1 LKGTVKNFGGL
12 TAEKSNRRV
21 GINGERM
28 NISNESN
35 KKYGTVKRFLDAGY
49 GFLVCEEIER
59 DVFFHSANWRSAETP
74 VVGRKVI
81 FELAPGRVEGQ
92 GQQAINVHPIKEDA
106 VELGEI
112 GTMCVQGGVQ

>member
-1 LKGTVKNFGGL
+1 MNVRNGL
-12 TAEKSNRRV
+12 
-21 GINGERM
+21 
-28 NISNESN
+28 N

-49 GFLVCEEIER
+49 GFLVCEDIER

-92 GQQAINVHPIKEDA
+92 GQQAINIHPILEGS
-106 VELGEI
+106 VEPSEI
-112 GTMCVQGGVQ
+112 GSQSDKGGVQ

>member
-1 LKGTVKNFGGL
+1 
-12 TAEKSNRRV
+12 
-21 GINGERM
+21 M

-35 KKYGTVKRFLDAGY
+35 KRYGTVKRFLDAGY

-74 VVGRKVI
+74 VVGRNVT

-92 GQQAINVHPIKEDA
+92 GQQAINVRPIKEVA
-106 VELGEI
+106 VEPLGIE
-112 GTMCVQGGVQ
+112 TMSVQGGVQ

>member
-35 KKYGTVKRFLDAGY
+35 KKYGTVKRFLEAGY

-59 DVFFHSANWRSAETP
+59 DVFFHSANWRSAEPP
-74 VVGRKVI
+74 VVGQKVI

-106 VELGEI
+106 AELVEI
-112 GTMCVQGGVQ
+112 GTMSVQGGVQ

>member
-1 LKGTVKNFGGL
+1 
-12 TAEKSNRRV
+12 
-21 GINGERM
+21 M

-59 DVFFHSANWRSAETP
+59 DVFFHSANWRSAEPP

-92 GQQAINVHPIKEDA
+92 GQQAINIHPILEGS
-106 VELGEI
+106 VEPSEI
-112 GTMCVQGGVQ
+112 GSQSDKGGVQ

>member
-1 LKGTVKNFGGL
+1 MNVRNGL
-12 TAEKSNRRV
+12 
-21 GINGERM
+21 
-28 NISNESN
+28 N

-49 GFLVCEEIER
+49 GFLVCEDIER

-92 GQQAINVHPIKEDA
+92 GQQAINVHPIKGDA
-106 VELGEI
+106 VELAGI
-112 GTMCVQGGVQ
+112 GAVGVIAKGVLGGGL

>member
-1 LKGTVKNFGGL
+1 
-12 TAEKSNRRV
+12 
-21 GINGERM
+21 M

-35 KKYGTVKRFLDAGY
+35 KKYGTVKRFLEAGY

-74 VVGRKVI
+74 VVGQKVT

-92 GQQAINVHPIKEDA
+92 GQQAINVHPIKEGTTELAGIGA
-106 VELGEI
+106 VGAIAKGVLG
-112 GTMCVQGGVQ
+112 GGL